1 MTLEGIFS
9 VLEGI
14 SRKLDNREGKI
25 EKIKSDFDKG
35 LGIGKE
41 EHDKVVSLLDQFED
55 SEESLKQYDEQIDDT
70 KDALGD
76 LNDVIRDLRDELS
89 KGTLSPTEQA
99 KKQNELDDKL
109 TERNRL
115 IDKKD
120 RLETGRNQEE
130 KRNLKIKS
138 KLNSKGITDTAKAVA
153 ANKQMDKDI
162 ASAAKGGGMSKAL
175 GKMKGNIYLM
185 IADMLI
191 KGVEW
196 GIGKTTEYMKVFNEN
211 LMREMSASTTAAV
224 SKMKAGIDSWRD
236 AVEGAYSAQSLAVE
250 SQMAVM
256 EAANANALANLKL
269 ANTWT
274 NWIPIVGALN
284 KAEEARMEMEQQL
297 QKMDL
302 ENAQKRISAFGEYV
316 KLTDDYIKK
325 QDKSIHQYQA
335 LNGLTVAQT
344 QSFEKRMLAN
354 GEAFAKFNKTIED
367 ALEMQNKFAEQSG
380 RAVNFSDE
388 DYTKSFSVGRLV
400 GEDNLTQFQ
409 AMMNIFNTSIS
420 GSTDI
425 MYDMYNYAN
434 KMGLSQQRLTKNV
447 LSNLKLASKYDFKNG
462 SRGFMELAKWAENAR
477 MSLSSFGSAIEK
489 VQSGGLEGVIKQGAG
504 LQVLGGNVAMGA
516 DPIAMMFEAG
526 ADQQSYAKRIQS
538 MLKGYGS
545 FNKETGET
553 TFSWGENQ
561 FLRAI
566 SEQVGMPVEDL
577 KDMARGAR
585 QKEYVKAQMGG
596 STLSK
601 ENQDAVANK
610 AQYNQETKRWYVNT
624 IDGGWMDV
632 ADVTKENLSQI
643 LSNNKEENAEK
654 YAQGTLGAVEKIEVT
669 TKAIAAK
676 LGATT
681 FDDFIKTTE
690 TANKQTLESFTTN
703 IGSISNAISTYRSE
717 SLKNQADMLKEMG
730 TIDKSIKEAF
740 GKVAAFAEE
749 TKRKQKEM
757 EEDLAK
763 YKNEKREQQAT
774 TVKEQEEYKDKYKN
788 ASNAVSRAW
797 YAGRIKEGTELIKS
811 GDKRD
816 GWSGLDE
823 GWTGIKTFFSNL
835 FGEDKGNDYIKE
847 SDNVIE
853 TTKNRFRDGITSGNG
868 KSMAVSAASVTPI
881 HDGTA
886 RIAKSDPQDTALF
899 AKTGGPFDKLF
910 NGVFERIDEVYN
922 VLIGGSVSNTRLGD
936 NIDPIAKLY
945 EAYDDPY
952 RLRSMSGSQ
961 KLMMKA
967 ASNIMGINYSD
978 LKDMM
983 PQRNISQIE
992 ALPPK
997 GDDVAS
1003 SIKEQWNASLKD
1015 TTGSNAP
1022 STSQPMELRISGS
1035 LDLKSNGQ
1043 SVDIMGMLRENPL
1056 FIREISQLITQHI
1069 SEAKD
1074 GGRGMMSLQRHY

>member
-1 MTLEGIFS
+1 MTLEDIFS
-9 VLEGI
+9 VLEGF

-35 LGIGKE
+35 LGIGNE

-89 KGTLSPTEQA
+89 KGTLLPTEQA

-138 KLNSKGITDTAKAVA
+138 KLNSKGITNTAKAVA

-175 GKMKGNIYLM
+175 GEMKDNIYVRIM
-185 IADMLI
+185 DKLI
-191 KGVEW
+191 EGIEW

-224 SKMKAGIDSWRD
+224 NKMKAGIDSWRD

-325 QDKSIHQYQA
+325 QDKSIHQYQT

-344 QSFEKRMLAN
+344 QSFEKRMLAQ

-367 ALEMQNKFAEQSG
+367 ALKIQNSFTEQSG
-380 RAVNFSDE
+380 RSVNYSNSDF
-388 DYTKSFSVGRLV
+388 TKSFAVGRLV

-425 MYDMYNYAN
+425 MYDMYKYAN
-434 KMGLSQQRLTKNV
+434 KMGLSQQRLTKNI
-447 LSNLKLASKYDFKNG
+447 LSNMKLANKYDFKNG
-462 SRGFMELAKWAENAR
+462 SRGFIELAKWAENAR
-477 MSLSSFGSAIEK
+477 MNLSSFGSAIEK
-489 VQSGGLEGVIKQGAG
+489 VQSGGLEGVIKQSAG
-504 LQVLGGNVAMGA
+504 LQVLGGHAAMNA
-516 DPIAMMFEAG
+516 DPLAITFEAG
-526 ADQQSYAKRIQS
+526 SDQQSYAKRIQD
-538 MLKGYGS
+538 MLTGYGS
-545 FNKETGET
+545 FNKATGET
-553 TFSWGENQ
+553 TFSWNENQ
-561 FLRAI
+561 TLRAMA
-566 SEQVGMPVEDL
+566 EQLNIPVEDL

-585 QKEYVKAQMGG
+585 QKNYVKAQMGG
-596 STLSK
+596 STLSA

-610 AQYNQETKRWYVNT
+610 AQYDQQTKRWYVNT
-624 IDGGWMDV
+624 LNGGKMDV
-632 ADVTKENLSQI
+632 SDVTNENMDQI

-654 YAQGTLGAVEKIEVT
+654 YAQSTLAAVEEIEIT
-669 TKAIAAK
+669 TKTIASK
-676 LGATT
+676 LGAAT

-690 TANKQTLESFTTN
+690 TANQQTLEAFITN
-703 IGSISNAISTYRSE
+703 IGSISNAISTYRLE
-717 SLKNQADMLKEMG
+717 SLKEQAEMLKEMR

-847 SDNVIE
+847 SDNVIK

-961 KLMMKA
+961 
-967 ASNIMGINYSD
+967 
-978 LKDMM
+978 
-983 PQRNISQIE
+983 IE

-997 GDDVAS
+997 EGGVIGNFLNDLYNDVHSANS
-1003 SIKEQWNASLKD
+1003 GTISLD
-1015 TTGSNAP
+1015 TVNVT
-1022 STSQPMELRISGS
+1022 ISGS
-1035 LDLKSNGQ
+1035 LDLSSGGQ
-1043 SVDIMGMLRENPL
+1043 SVNIINELQTNPMLLRSL
-1056 FIREISQLITQHI
+1056 SRMLAQQIS
-1069 SEAKD
+1069 SAMN
-1074 GGRGMMSLQRHY
+1074 GGRGTSSIGIGSV